1 MRKPA
6 PSARAMPARLGEIHL
21 KNGTALCPDFN
32 TSECRQ
38 DPCAREHLCAMLQQT
53 GRACGGRHPASE
65 CRAKRRMTEA
75 KLRELGLPVPADP
88 VEVGATRPAGAP
100 SEAPAQKRRRILPP
114 PLPIA
119 PAGPMSSRPSAEELR
134 EAAAANRVVEV
145 EDAEI
150 GEVPASVD
158 TRRPAEPAELP
169 GNFLE
174 IPECLDLNPADSKW
188 DRLATVRGKS
198 AQTPSLIYNNV
209 RGGALF
215 LAGISHGRS
224 LSSMQPP
231 GGLLPGEAGPAARC
245 ALVRGS
251 RGVLRHRPRRPT
263 AGGLGQGVA
272 PGAALALSR
281 RRRHRPLHGGASM
294 WLTMLKGI
302 SLADAAGE
310 IRRCRD
316 VEITKT
322 LQAGW
327 VHQALAS
334 SSAGASEPERTG
346 PLRGARSTAKG
357 YPLCQHK
364 QAARRADRLAY
375 PLTTSDKFEAIAW
388 EQRFC
393 RTCLSKC
400 PASFLP
406 Q

>member
-6 PSARAMPARLGEIHL
+6 PSARAMPSRLGEIFLTGHL

-32 TSECRQ
+32 TGECRQ

-88 VEVGATRPAGAP
+88 AEVGATRPAGAP

-134 EAAAANRVVEV
+134 EAAAADRVVEV
-145 EDAEI
+145 KDAEI

-158 TRRPAEPAELP
+158 TRRPAEAAELP

-174 IPECLDLNPADSKW
+174 IPECLGLNPADSKW
-188 DRLATVRGKS
+188 DRLATVWGKYF
-198 AQTPSLIYNNV
+198 AIAHADRRQEDWDRVWPLV
-209 RGGALF
+209 R
-215 LAGISHGRS
+215 RS
-224 LSSMQPP
+224 LYHGDVVIVHCM
-231 GGLLPGEAGPAARC
+231 AG
-245 ALVRGS
+245 
-251 RGVLRHRPRRPT
+251 RHR
-263 AGGLGQGVA
+263 
-272 PGAALALSR
+272 AALA
-281 RRRHRPLHGGASM
+281 AAM
-294 WLTMLKGI
+294 WLAMLEGI
-302 SLADAAGE
+302 SLADAAG
-310 IRRCRD
+310 D

-322 LQAGW
+322 LQDRKLAGW

-334 SSAGASEPERTG
+334 SSAGVSEPVCTG
-346 PLRGARSTAKG
+346 FMATAKSQVHISTAKG